1 MSKTHSFF
9 ILSILSFFVVNV
21 SLFAG
26 NKPQTN
32 INQNFFE
39 GAPSIHPPRVIANYT
54 ATPFMFYIPT
64 TGQRPIEWSAE
75 KLPKGLKLDSKTGI
89 ITGTVASEG
98 EYMVTLKAKNSQG
111 TCTQKLEI
119 HIGDDLLLT
128 PPMGWNSW
136 NTFGQHLTEE
146 LVLQTA
152 DALVANGMRD
162 LGYSYIN
169 IDDFWQLPERGADGH
184 IQIDK
189 AKFPRGIKYVADY
202 LHERGF
208 KLGIYSDAADKTC
221 GGVCG
226 SYGYEE
232 VDAKDFASWGV
243 DLLKYDYCN
252 APAGRVEAMERYAKM
267 GKALRATGRSI
278 VFSVCEWGQREPW
291 KWAKQVGGH
300 LWRVSG
306 DIGDVWDREANR
318 MGGLRGILNILE
330 ISAPLN
336 EYAGPSGWNDPDML
350 VVGIGGKSMSI
361 GSESKGCT
369 QEQYKSHF
377 ALWCMMASPLLCGND
392 VRNMDDSTLQV
403 LLDKDLIAINQDV
416 LGKQAERSIRADYY
430 DIWVKPLADGR
441 KAVACF
447 NRMDTPQNIELN
459 AKTVEGLSLE
469 QVYSLDS
476 RSTANVADGMIVKLA
491 PYKCKVY
498 ICGKPK

>member
-9 ILSILSFFVVNV
+9 ILSILAFFVVNV

-26 NKPQTN
+26 DKPQTN
-32 INQNFFE
+32 INQIFFE

-64 TGQRPIEWSAE
+64 TGQRPMEWSAE

-232 VDAKDFASWGV
+232 MDAKDFASWGV

-318 MGGLRGILNILE
+318 MG
-330 ISAPLN
+330 
-336 EYAGPSGWNDPDML
+336 
-350 VVGIGGKSMSI
+350 
-361 GSESKGCT
+361 
-369 QEQYKSHF
+369 
-377 ALWCMMASPLLCGND
+377 
-392 VRNMDDSTLQV
+392 
-403 LLDKDLIAINQDV
+403 
-416 LGKQAERSIRADYY
+416 
-430 DIWVKPLADGR
+430 
-441 KAVACF
+441 
-447 NRMDTPQNIELN
+447 
-459 AKTVEGLSLE
+459 
-469 QVYSLDS
+469 
-476 RSTANVADGMIVKLA
+476 
-491 PYKCKVY
+491 
-498 ICGKPK
+498 